1 MKEKVKQSAVVV
13 AALAVGCFA
22 GANWDQPV
30 WAGNPAQK
38 LIDAE
43 FEDALRK
50 HFQKRFF
57 NLIEATDEQREKL
70 SSLLAQRMNE
80 TRPMREE
87 LRQGAVE
94 LSQLM
99 AKNDVTDEQIV
110 GKAHELR
117 DLRNKIMDERLSTV
131 LKVRANLTQQQRQT
145 LSDKVI
151 NLISGNNLRGRLQGA
166 L

>member
-1 MKEKVKQSAVVV
+1 MKEKLKQSAVVV
-13 AALAVGCFA
+13 AALAVGCLA

-30 WAGNPAQK
+30 WAGNSAQK

-70 SSLLAQRMNE
+70 SNLLAQRMSE

-94 LSQLM
+94 LSQMM
-99 AKNDVTDEQIV
+99 ARNDASDDQIIQ
-110 GKAHELR
+110 KAHQLR
-117 DLRNKIMDERLSTV
+117 DLRDKIMDERLSTV

-145 LSDKVI
+145 VSDKVI
-151 NLISGNNLRGRLQGA
+151 GFITGNSLRGRLKEA